1 MGVQINGDTG
11 NVIATK
17 GTYSGN
23 VTIGGT
29 LTYEDV
35 TNIDAVGLITARSG
49 IEIGARPGVAASISV
64 DGNAIFSGITTVG
77 SKIEVTNDTHGN
89 LNAVLARGADPTFQL
104 QSRNDQHSNSPQA
117 GIGTFGAFYSDN
129 EIIAL
134 SFMRGTGAAGAGS
147 LGIIQAGEEKI
158 RINQSGYLG
167 IGTDDPNTELEI
179 QSATDPKIRLQSQE
193 AGNKRLDL
201 YVDGGEAVGTI
212 AADQSS
218 SQLAFRTSGDE
229 RVRITSA
236 GQVLVNQSSANT
248 YVDGAGYSQT
258 PLLQVISNDNI
269 STMMSLRYNSGAGAA
284 GRRATFAFARTADGS
299 AVSNNSVL
307 GEVLFMGE
315 GNSTIEKAASVRAEV
330 DGTPGSNDMPGRL
343 IFSTSADGSDSP
355 TERVRIDNAGL
366 VGIGASSTGVRLHVS
381 DTGTDGG
388 IKLVDSSTSS
398 GSPNLEI
405 IAKRSDSNVNTS
417 FTANIY
423 LGKNRTDQKLT
434 DGMRLGSINFGGNHT
449 DGTEDNIS
457 YAAAIRGQASG
468 NFDSK
473 SDMPTDLVFT
483 TGVTGTDRTGE
494 SASSSNVG
502 TERLR
507 ITSDG
512 NIISNGGNTARI
524 AWGTTGGVLYSGFSR
539 YDGAAQDVGISH
551 YATTNAGTTFVE
563 HFRMEH
569 NGTLKGTDTSIGSL
583 SDIRLKKDIKD
594 YSYDISK
601 FKQFKP
607 KSFNWINP
615 EVHGDKSNVKGFI
628 AQDIELVDKD
638 WVEDSWIRNDD
649 PDYDLVKETSTKN
662 GLGEDVGIS
671 KISKF
676 GYKDAMYISVIQQ
689 LISRIET
696 LESS

>member
-1 MGVQINGDTG
+1 MGVQINGSEG

-35 TNIDAVGLITARSG
+35 TNIDSVGIITARSG
-49 IEIGARPGVAASISV
+49 IEIGASPGVGASISV

-77 SKIEVTNDTHGN
+77 SKIDVTNDTHGN

-129 EIIAL
+129 EIVAL

-158 RINQSGYLG
+158 RINQNGYLG
-167 IGTDDPNTELEI
+167 ISTNDPNTELEI

-218 SQLAFRTSGDE
+218 SQLAFRTSGSE
-229 RVRITSA
+229 HVRITST
-236 GQVLVNQSSANT
+236 GEVLINQATANT

-258 PLLQVISNDNI
+258 PLLQVISNDNT

-284 GRRATFAFARTADGS
+284 NRRATFALARTADGS
-299 AVSNNSVL
+299 AVADDSVL

-315 GNSTIEKAASVRAEV
+315 GNNALLKAASVRAEV
-330 DGTPGSNDMPGRL
+330 DGAPGASDMPGRL
-343 IFSTSADGSDSP
+343 VFSTVADGSATLSERARFTNDGRLLVNTTDSRNVGGGVSRLVQVESSGGAAGISIVRNQNAATPP
-355 TERVRIDNAGL
+355 TLDLGKSRGYPHTIVQDDDKL
-366 VGIGASSTGVRLHVS
+366 GIINFCGA
-381 DTGTDGG
+381 DGTD
-388 IKLVDSSTSS
+388 LQTSAAQIV
-398 GSPNLEI
+398 GE
-405 IAKRSDSNVNTS
+405 V
-417 FTANIY
+417 
-423 LGKNRTDQKLT
+423 
-434 DGMRLGSINFGGNHT
+434 
-449 DGTEDNIS
+449 DGTPGAD
-457 YAAAIRGQASG
+457 
-468 NFDSK
+468 
-473 SDMPTDLVFT
+473 DMPGRLVFKTNNGT
-483 TGVTGTDRTGE
+483 TF
-494 SASSSNVG
+494 SS
-502 TERLR
+502 ERLQ
-507 ITSDG
+507 ITSTG
-512 NIISNGGNTARI
+512 NIISNGGSTARI

-551 YATTNAGTTFVE
+551 YATTNAGTSFVE

-638 WVEDSWIRNDD
+638 WVEDSWISEDN
-649 PDYDLVKETSTKN
+649 PDFALISNTTDINGAGET
-662 GLGEDVGIS
+662 VGVS

-689 LISRIET
+689 LIDRIET